1 MAIEIR
7 PAGPLDAETVADDLA
22 WVIWE
27 AQRALGKTEHLFL
40 LPSLMAEVGIKF
52 GKESA
57 A

>member
-1 MAIEIR
+1 MAWEIR
-7 PAGPLDAETVADDLA
+7 PRRQDELETVADDLA

-27 AQRALGKTEHLFL
+27 CQKVLGKTEHLFL

-52 GKESA
+52 GKGEA